1 MSSKI
6 DQKDINNAAWAAC
19 DTFRGVVDP
28 AQYKDYILV
37 MLFLKY
43 ISDVWQDHYS
53 AYQEQYGDDEVRIL
67 RKLERERFMLPVIK
81 LIEKNNQ
88 TGEET
93 LLDEFPATYY
103 SLYERRSAANIGEL
117 INIVLDHIEESNKS
131 KLEGV
136 FRNIDFN
143 SEANLGK
150 TKDRNRRLKQLLED
164 FNKPQLNM
172 KPSLVSEDVIGN
184 TYIYLIERF
193 ASDSGKKAGEF
204 FTPLKVTELVAKL
217 AGPKPGDRI
226 CDPACGSGGLLVQ
239 AAAEVAKQAG
249 SDVQAG
255 RNFALFGQ
263 ESNGST
269 WALCRMN
276 MFLHSFDS
284 ARVEWC
290 DTLNSPLLIEND
302 RLMKFNCVVANP
314 PFSLDKW
321 GAENAESDQYNRFWR
336 GIPPKSKGDWA
347 FISHMV
353 ETALEKQGHVAVV
366 VPHGVL
372 FRGAA
377 EGRIRQK
384 MIEENLLDA
393 VIGLPGNLFPTTNIP
408 VAILVFDRS
417 RECAGS
423 AEPGSAEPGNAE
435 PQLRK
440 VSGAAGAA
448 RSQVLFIDAS
458 REFVSGKN
466 QNTLSTEHIDKIM
479 RTYKER
485 KEIEKYAHLAPFA
498 EIKENDFN
506 LNIPRYV
513 DTFEEEEEIDIDAVQ
528 VEIDALEKELAAVR
542 VKMSEKLKEI
552 ER

>member
-6 DQKDINNAAWAAC
+6 EQKDINNAAWAAC

-43 ISDVWQDHYS
+43 ISDVWQDHYE
-53 AYQEQYGDDEVRIL
+53 AYQKQYGDDDARIL
-67 RKLERERFMLPVIK
+67 RKLERERFVLPVVK
-81 LIEKNNQ
+81 LTEKNDK
-88 TGEET
+88 TGEVT
-93 LLDEFPATYY
+93 VLDEFPVTYY

-150 TKDRNRRLKQLLED
+150 TKDRNRRLKTLIED
-164 FNKPQLNM
+164 FHKPQLNM
-172 KPSLVSEDVIGN
+172 KPSLVPEDVIGN

-226 CDPACGSGGLLVQ
+226 CDPACGSGGLLIQ
-239 AAAEVAKQAG
+239 AAKEVASNAKNSQEI
-249 SDVQAG
+249 

-284 ARVEWC
+284 ARIEWC
-290 DTLNSPLLIEND
+290 DTLNSPLLVEND

-321 GAENAESDQYNRFWR
+321 GAENAENDQYNRFWR
-336 GIPPKSKGDWA
+336 GVPPKSKGDWA

-353 ETALEKQGHVAVV
+353 ETALEKEGRVAVV

-384 MIEENLLDA
+384 MIEDNLLDA

-417 RECAGS
+417 REKGGPKEDC
-423 AEPGSAEPGNAE
+423 
-435 PQLRK
+435 K
-440 VSGAAGAA
+440 DVFF
-448 RSQVLFIDAS
+448 VDAS

-466 QNTLSTEHIDKIM
+466 QNTLSKEHLEKIIA
-479 RTYKER
+479 TYTARDEV
-485 KEIEKYAHLAPFA
+485 EKYAHVAAFD

-513 DTFEEEEEIDIDAVQ
+513 DTFEEEEPIDIDEVQ
-528 VEIDALEKELAAVR
+528 KEIDALEKELAEVR
-542 VKMSEKLKEI
+542 GKMAEKLKEI
-552 ER
+552 QR

>member
-1 MSSKI
+1 MSGQI
-6 DQKDINNAAWAAC
+6 AQKDINNAAWAAC

-43 ISDVWQDHYS
+43 ISDVWQDHYEK
-53 AYQEQYGDDEVRIL
+53 YKKQYGDDDARIR
-67 RKLERERFMLPVIK
+67 RKLERERFVLPIIK
-81 LIEKNNQ
+81 LTEKH
-88 TGEET
+88 GKKEKIV
-93 LLDEFPATYY
+93 DEFSATYY
-103 SLYERRSAANIGEL
+103 SLYERRAAANIGEL

-164 FNKPQLNM
+164 FYKPQLNM
-172 KPSLVSEDVIGN
+172 KPSRVSEDVIGN

-193 ASDSGKKAGEF
+193 ASDSGKKAGDF
-204 FTPLKVTELVAKL
+204 FTPLKVTALVAKL
-217 AGPKPGDRI
+217 AGPKSGDRI
-226 CDPACGSGGLLVQ
+226 CDPTCGSGGLLIQ
-239 AAAEVAKQAG
+239 AAREIG
-249 SDVQAG
+249 NRD
-255 RNFALFGQ
+255 FALFGQ

-284 ARVEWC
+284 ARIEWC
-290 DTLNSPLLIEND
+290 DTLNSPLLVEND

-321 GAENAESDQYNRFWR
+321 GAGNAENDQYNRFWR
-336 GIPPKSKGDWA
+336 GVPPKSKGDWA
-347 FISHMV
+347 FITHMV
-353 ETALEKQGHVAVV
+353 ETVLEKEGRVAVV
-366 VPHGVL
+366 APHGVL

-377 EGRIRQK
+377 EGRVRQK

-417 RECAGS
+417 REKGGKN
-423 AEPGSAEPGNAE
+423 EK
-435 PQLRK
+435 RK
-440 VSGAAGAA
+440 NVI
-448 RSQVLFIDAS
+448 FIDAS
-458 REFVSGKN
+458 REYVSGKN
-466 QNTLSTEHIDKIM
+466 QNTLSEDHLNKIM
-479 RTYKER
+479 KICKAR
-485 KEIEKYAHLAPFA
+485 KEVEKYAHIAAFE
-498 EIKENDFN
+498 EIKDNDFN

-513 DTFEEEEEIDIDAVQ
+513 DTFEEEAEIDIDAVQ
-528 VEIDALEKELAAVR
+528 EEIDTLEKELVG
-542 VKMSEKLKEI
+542 VKAEMKKKLQEI
-552 ER
+552 QR

>member
-1 MSSKI
+1 MSKKI

-43 ISDVWQDHYS
+43 ISDVWQDHYET
-53 AYQEQYGDDEVRIL
+53 YQKQYGSDDARIL
-67 RKLERERFMLPVIK
+67 RKMERERFVLPVIK
-81 LIEKNNQ
+81 LTEKNRE
-88 TGEET
+88 TGEEV

-103 SLYERRSAANIGEL
+103 SLYERRAASNIGEL
-117 INIVLDHIEESNKS
+117 INIVLDHIEESNKN

-143 SEANLGK
+143 SESNLGK

-164 FNKPQLNM
+164 FYKPQLNM

-239 AAAEVAKQAG
+239 TAKVVG
-249 SDVQAG
+249 D

-284 ARVEWC
+284 ARIEWC
-290 DTLNSPLLIEND
+290 DTLNSPLLVEND

-321 GAENAESDQYNRFWR
+321 GAENAENDQYNRFWR
-336 GIPPKSKGDWA
+336 GVPPKGKGDWA
-347 FISHMV
+347 FISHMI
-353 ETALEKQGHVAVV
+353 ETALEKEGRVAVV

-417 RECAGS
+417 RERG
-423 AEPGSAEPGNAE
+423 GNRDAC
-435 PQLRK
+435 RK
-440 VSGAAGAA
+440 
-448 RSQVLFIDAS
+448 VLFIDAS

-466 QNTLSTEHIDKIM
+466 QNTLSDVQVEKIM
-479 RTYKER
+479 HVFREGKEV
-485 KEIEKYAHLAPFA
+485 EKYAHVADVT
-498 EIKENDFN
+498 EIWENDFN

-528 VEIDALEKELAAVR
+528 SEIDKLEQELAEVR
-542 VKMSEKLKEI
+542 VKMAEKLKEI
-552 ER
+552 QR

>member
-1 MSSKI
+1 M
-6 DQKDINNAAWAAC
+6 
-19 DTFRGVVDP
+19 
-28 AQYKDYILV
+28 
-37 MLFLKY
+37 LKY
-43 ISDVWQDHYS
+43 ISDVWQDHYEE
-53 AYQEQYGDDEVRIL
+53 YQKQYGDDNVRIR
-67 RKLERERFMLPVIK
+67 RKLERERFVLPVVN
-81 LIEKNNQ
+81 LTEKNDE

-93 LLDEFPATYY
+93 ILDEFPATYY
-103 SLYERRSAANIGEL
+103 SLYEHRSAANIGEL

-150 TKDRNRRLKQLLED
+150 TRDRNRRLKQLLED
-164 FNKPQLNM
+164 FHKPQLNM

-226 CDPACGSGGLLVQ
+226 CDPTCGSGGLLIQ
-239 AAAEVAKQAG
+239 AAKEVG
-249 SDVQAG
+249 D

-290 DTLNSPLLIEND
+290 DTLNSPLLVEND

-321 GAENAESDQYNRFWR
+321 GAENAESDKYNRFWR
-336 GIPPKSKGDWA
+336 GVPPKSKGDWA

-353 ETALEKQGHVAVV
+353 EAAIEKQSRVAVV

-377 EGRIRQK
+377 EGRIRQN

-417 RECAGS
+417 REKG
-423 AEPGSAEPGNAE
+423 
-435 PQLRK
+435 
-440 VSGAAGAA
+440 GA
-448 RSQVLFIDAS
+448 REECKNVFFVDAS

-466 QNTLSTEHIDKIM
+466 QNTLSEAHITKIM
-479 RTYKER
+479 ATYTARAE
-485 KEIEKYAHLAPFA
+485 EEKYAHVAGFA

-513 DTFEEEEEIDIDAVQ
+513 DTFEKEEEIDIDAVQ
-528 VEIDALEKELAAVR
+528 VEIDDLEKELVEVR
-542 VKMSEKLKEI
+542 MQMAEKLQQI
-552 ER
+552 QR

>member
-1 MSSKI
+1 MSGMI

-19 DTFRGVVDP
+19 DTFRGVIDP

-43 ISDVWQDHYS
+43 ISDIWQDHYE
-53 AYQEQYGDDEVRIL
+53 AYQEQYGDDDARIR
-67 RKLERERFMLPVIK
+67 RKLERERFVLPLVK
-81 LIEKNNQ
+81 LTEKNEK
-88 TGEET
+88 TGAEVM
-93 LLDEFPATYY
+93 LDEFPATYY
-103 SLYERRSAANIGEL
+103 SLYDRRSAANIGEL
-117 INIVLDHIEESNKS
+117 INIVLDHIEESNKT

-226 CDPACGSGGLLVQ
+226 CDPACGSGGLLIQ
-239 AAAEVAKQAG
+239 AAKQVG
-249 SDVQAG
+249 D

-284 ARVEWC
+284 ARIEWC
-290 DTLNSPLLIEND
+290 DTLNSPLLVEND
-302 RLMKFNCVVANP
+302 RLMRFNCVVANP

-336 GIPPKSKGDWA
+336 GVPPASKGDWA

-353 ETALEKQGHVAVV
+353 ETALEKEGRVAVV

-393 VIGLPGNLFPTTNIP
+393 VVGLPGNLFPTTNIP

-417 RECAGS
+417 REKGGVREDC
-423 AEPGSAEPGNAE
+423 
-435 PQLRK
+435 K
-440 VSGAAGAA
+440 D
-448 RSQVLFIDAS
+448 VLFIDAS
-458 REFVSGKN
+458 REYLSGKN
-466 QNTLSTEHIDKIM
+466 QNTLSDEHLAKVMETYTARTEV
-479 RTYKER
+479 
-485 KEIEKYAHLAPFA
+485 EKYAHVADFA
-498 EIKENDFN
+498 EIKDNDFN

-513 DTFEEEEEIDIDAVQ
+513 DTFEEEAEIDIDAVQ
-528 VEIDALEKELAAVR
+528 LEIDQLEKELAEVR
-542 VKMSEKLKEI
+542 AKMAEKLKEI
-552 ER
+552 QR